1 MDNSKDS
8 FPWYAISKAVVYWV
22 LLLTCE
28 RTLQSC
34 LFDTIEVVGS
44 LRTATGYREVEREQN
59 PATAGLF
66 SRLLYLTKY
75 HIAGNSKKL
84 NNTIGK

>member
-28 RTLQSC
+28 RTPQSC

-59 PATAGLF
+59 PAAAGLF

-75 HIAGNSKKL
+75 HKALIFKNLIS
-84 NNTIGK
+84 